1 MRWPFK
7 RGNTGLADKVPAGGL
22 RRYLEAE
29 APPRDTPVSQ
39 APLLAIDFETTG
51 LVPGTDKVIS
61 VGMVNVDGL
70 RIPLGSAENFLVN
83 PGEEVGQSAVI
94 HQLTDDEVLAHGVT
108 TEEALDVIFDRLTGR
123 VLLAHHAAIEVG
135 FLAAAVKR
143 IYDVSITIK
152 AVDTLGLGLRAL
164 GMDEDHP
171 RDALRL
177 WKLRVRAGLPSY
189 KGHDAVVDALAC
201 AELYLALAQELK
213 IKDLGAA
220 LRMS

>member
-1 MRWPFK
+1 MRWPFS
-7 RGNTGLADKVPAGGL
+7 RGNAGLADKVPDGGL
-22 RRYLEAE
+22 RRYLLAE
-29 APPRDTPVSQ
+29 PPSKATPIAE
-39 APLLAIDFETTG
+39 APLLAVDFETTG
-51 LVPGTDKVIS
+51 LVPGTDRVIS
-61 VGMVNVDGL
+61 VGMVDVQGL
-70 RIPLGSAENFLVN
+70 RIPLGSATNFLVN
-83 PGEEVGQSAVI
+83 PGRGVGQSAII

-108 TEEALDVIFDRLTGR
+108 TEEALDRTFDRLAGR

-135 FLAAAVKR
+135 FLTAAVKR
-143 IYDVSITIK
+143 VYGIRITIR

-201 AELYLALAQELK
+201 AELYLALAQELHL
-213 IKDLGAA
+213 KDLDAA
-220 LRMS
+220 LRLS